1 MFDVGRSSL
10 NIAENGSRGDVL
22 QENIMIRLPRELV
35 DEKALEK
42 LLDYL
47 ELEAIRRRSQLTKQD
62 ADNLALDVKQAA
74 WQKVKDLFEK

>member
-1 MFDVGRSSL
+1 MAWFDVGRSSL

-22 QENIMIRLPRELV
+22 QENIMIRLPRELM

-47 ELEAIRRRSQLTKQD
+47 EFEAIRRRSQLTKQD
-62 ADNLALDVKQAA
+62 ADGSITSLLK
-74 WQKVKDLFEK
+74 LE

>member
-1 MFDVGRSSL
+1 MSL
-10 NIAENGSRGDVL
+10 AYELTGD

-62 ADNLALDVKQAA
+62 ADNLASDVKQAA

>member
-1 MFDVGRSSL
+1 MSL
-10 NIAENGSRGDVL
+10 AYELTGD
-22 QENIMIRLPRELV
+22 QENIMIRLPRKLV
-35 DEKALEK
+35 DEKALEQ